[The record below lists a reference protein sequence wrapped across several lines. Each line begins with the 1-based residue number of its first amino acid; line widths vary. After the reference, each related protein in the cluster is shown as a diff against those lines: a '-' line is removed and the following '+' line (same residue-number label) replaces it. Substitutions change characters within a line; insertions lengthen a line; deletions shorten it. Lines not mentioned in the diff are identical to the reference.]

1 MTYVFAATKKA
12 TDRSIA
18 NTTTAPLSTA
28 AFSTASSASNAT
40 HIALTTTNLSGIFL
54 KIFLIVGRLIH

>member
-40 HIALTTTNLSGIFL
+40 HIALTTTNLSGIF
-54 KIFLIVGRLIH
+54 F